1 MCNMPIPTSPIFT
14 NLTHNQ
20 ERVVMEV
27 SQIDD
32 PQLWSYFAWPP
43 QIRVRVEDKLF
54 RQLTAEQNLFKEVE
68 VTGLLRN
75 TRTLDM
81 FSVKVSG

>member
-1 MCNMPIPTSPIFT
+1 
-14 NLTHNQ
+14 
-20 ERVVMEV
+20 MEV
-27 SQIDD
+27 SIDD
-32 PQLWSYFAWPP
+32 PQLWSYFAWPQ
-43 QIRVRVEDKLF
+43 QIRVRAEDKLF
-54 RQLTAEQNLFKEVE
+54 RQLAAEQNLFKEVE